1 MREAQEANDP
11 EKPRVPQVTF
21 TGKLIQEPS
30 YSRYEILGELV
41 AIFPLEETDDRG
53 KLIQHRVIATGRAVD
68 QVDEGIKQGFL
79 RKDHEVVVTG
89 REVEPLGKQE
99 RAKFYATSVRKP
111 QEQISNS
118 ERVGSQRWWEQE
130 QIRML
135 ARKIAESEGKE

>member
-1 MREAQEANDP
+1 VRHKKQTIPKSRASRKSRLPASLFKSHHIRDMRSSRTSSHFSIGRDRRSWEAHPAQ
-11 EKPRVPQVTF
+11 
-21 TGKLIQEPS
+21 G
-30 YSRYEILGELV
+30 
-41 AIFPLEETDDRG
+41 DRDS
-53 KLIQHRVIATGRAVD
+53 RAVD

-118 ERVGSQRWWEQE
+118 ERVGFTT
-130 QIRML
+130 MVGAGTDKD
-135 ARKIAESEGKE
+135 ARSKNRRI